1 MQSFQLEIFMLNF
14 RFRYIKVEN
23 IWKLTVLSKIENS
36 WWLRKLATKSTCLY
50 IKSASFHDF
59 LSPVV
64 ETLVKVNQLTWSL
77 ISNTVQTWI
86 KLEINQLNLN
96 AAIEIQKVFVS
107 SIFIALFEWCEQTS
121 WFGLIPENLDAL
133 LQWTHLFENFRL
145 FLPVTTNYLE
155 DIIYAHSI

>member
-1 MQSFQLEIFMLNF
+1 MLNF

-64 ETLVKVNQLTWSL
+64 GRNARRHVD
-77 ISNTVQTWI
+77 TVQR
-86 KLEINQLNLN
+86 L
-96 AAIEIQKVFVS
+96 S
-107 SIFIALFEWCEQTS
+107 SGA
-121 WFGLIPENLDAL
+121 
-133 LQWTHLFENFRL
+133 RL
-145 FLPVTTNYLE
+145 
-155 DIIYAHSI
+155 